1 MTAETKKRRH
11 GPVPKPKEEK
21 RNRRVSV
28 YFTEAEY
35 AELLTRVKTPGEL
48 SPYARHQLFAG
59 KTPYSVAI
67 PEANYAAW
75 AATAGLANN
84 LNQLVRKLGV
94 FGVVDAD
101 LLAVRDLVRELRAA
115 LVGVGK

>member
-1 MTAETKKRRH
+1 M
-11 GPVPKPKEEK
+11 PKPKEEK

-28 YFTEAEY
+28 YFTDAEY

-67 PEANYAAW
+67 PEINLKAYGELGQAAS
-75 AATAGLANN
+75 N
-84 LNQLVRKLGV
+84 LNQIARKLNG
-94 FGVVDAD
+94 GEALALAD
-101 LLAVRDLVRELRAA
+101 LMKDLEAFRLALIEGPEL
-115 LVGVGK
+115 